1 MPDIQ
6 ILSPLLANQIA
17 AGEVVERPASVVKE
31 LVENCIDA
39 GASKISVTIEGGGFE
54 SIAVTDDGAGIPA
67 AQCRTAFLRHAT
79 SKIRETEDLQNIQTM
94 GFRGEALASIASVSA
109 VELYTRTKDES
120 TGTYLLIEAGEMK
133 AQNEIAHPGGTKIVV
148 SNLFLNVPARRKFLK
163 AAHTEAGYVGDVV
176 ARAILSHPEIAFRYT
191 ANGRTV
197 YESFGDN
204 NLLHAIHQV
213 YGPGFAAQLLPVE
226 MDNGYMQVSGY
237 IGKSELTRPN
247 RAYQTIFVNDRV
259 IRSQRLSQA
268 LQRAYATRVMAGRY
282 PVAILNIRIS
292 GREIDV
298 NVHPDKTEIR
308 FSDEA
313 RVDNTL
319 CAAVSAALQN
329 SAVPVGAIESPGRHS
344 ICPPEPI
351 APSPQRSDLLA
362 QAMRMRDSS
371 KGGKLIFRESA
382 NSYASFRALP
392 SQAGKTPLYAV
403 PNAPVAPVKPP
414 PAPPRPKPLPIDDC
428 RLLGCAFST
437 YWIAEQGDALLLI
450 DQHAAHERILYE
462 KLRNKEI
469 SFGSQVLMFPQEL
482 TLLPDEMRALREH
495 AALLCKCGLE
505 WEEMGETC
513 INISAFPVLSGRVL
527 PEIFLHDILDG
538 ASAADLQYEK
548 LVQTACKHAVKAGDA
563 LTEQEIRTL
572 LRTLE
577 SEDIPLTCPHGRPV
591 ITTLHR
597 RDIEKMFKRI
607 V

>member
-1 MPDIQ
+1 
-6 ILSPLLANQIA
+6 
-17 AGEVVERPASVVKE
+17 
-31 LVENCIDA
+31 
-39 GASKISVTIEGGGFE
+39 
-54 SIAVTDDGAGIPA
+54 
-67 AQCRTAFLRHAT
+67 
-79 SKIRETEDLQNIQTM
+79 
-94 GFRGEALASIASVSA
+94 
-109 VELYTRTKDES
+109 
-120 TGTYLLIEAGEMK
+120 
-133 AQNEIAHPGGTKIVV
+133 
-148 SNLFLNVPARRKFLK
+148 
-163 AAHTEAGYVGDVV
+163 
-176 ARAILSHPEIAFRYT
+176 
-191 ANGRTV
+191 
-197 YESFGDN
+197 
-204 NLLHAIHQV
+204 
-213 YGPGFAAQLLPVE
+213 
-226 MDNGYMQVSGY
+226 
-237 IGKSELTRPN
+237 
-247 RAYQTIFVNDRV
+247 
-259 IRSQRLSQA
+259 
-268 LQRAYATRVMAGRY
+268 
-282 PVAILNIRIS
+282 
-292 GREIDV
+292 
-298 NVHPDKTEIR
+298 
-308 FSDEA
+308 
-313 RVDNTL
+313 
-319 CAAVSAALQN
+319 
-329 SAVPVGAIESPGRHS
+329 
-344 ICPPEPI
+344 
-351 APSPQRSDLLA
+351 
-362 QAMRMRDSS
+362 MRMRDSS